1 MAEKNDDKTMKSST
15 FNLGEVLA
23 EAGIKTVDA
32 IPAKPAEEPKEA
44 KGGAFIAGD
53 GRMMYKYTVD
63 DQTIITPK
71 PLDQLSEEDFY
82 SLPISLAGA
91 QAGRLPQN
99 LTVKWR
105 DPHIAG
111 HWFNRKAADGRRVSE
126 AMALGYVPAKRED
139 CEWVSSSLN
148 DEDGAIIDNDLV
160 LMKISKAKLFLQY
173 KQWMDLAKIKGGKN
187 SYKQTAEGAVG
198 ATGGKVDHYF
208 TPQAEKEYSGLG
220 AVTHLPTAN

>member
-1 MAEKNDDKTMKSST
+1 MDNTMKSST

-32 IPAKPAEEPKEA
+32 LPAKEPEAKKEEPQ
-44 KGGAFIAGD
+44 GGAFMAGD
-53 GRMMYKYTVD
+53 GRMMYKYNWNGE
-63 DQTIITPK
+63 TIVTPK
-71 PLDQLSEEDFY
+71 PLEQMTEQDFY
-82 SLPISLAGA
+82 DLPVSLIGA
-91 QAGRLPQN
+91 EAGRLPQN

-126 AMALGYVPAKRED
+126 AHALGYVPAKRED

-173 KQWMDLAKIKGGKN
+173 KRWMDIAKIKGGKD
-187 SYKQTAEGAVG
+187 SYKQTAEGVLG

-208 TPQAEKEYSGLG
+208 TAQATKEYSGLG
-220 AVTHLPTAN
+220 QVTHIPTAN